1 VSDVPRPLVTCIVI
15 FWNAE
20 RFLAEAIESVRAQT
34 YDAWEL
40 VLVDD
45 GSDDGSTAIAR
56 RYAASDPGRIRY
68 CEHPGHEN
76 RGMSAARNLGI
87 REARGTYV
95 AFLDADDVWLPEKLA
110 AQVAVLE
117 AHPEAAM
124 VYGRTLI
131 WHGWT
136 GRPEDAAR
144 DFTYDLGVPPE
155 TLVEPPA
162 LFFVLLENKVQTP
175 TTCNAM
181 LRRDVV
187 DTLGG
192 FDVRFRGMY
201 EDQVLFAKVEL
212 AHPVYVGGACWARYR
227 QHPNSAS
234 TAAERGDYHVTRR
247 PFVGWLARYVEEHG
261 FARDPRIRDAVRR
274 EWWRCHYPRLHR
286 LIPGVAR

>member
-1 VSDVPRPLVTCIVI
+1 MSGPLVSCIVI
-15 FWNAE
+15 FWNAA
-20 RFLAEAIESVRAQT
+20 RFLEEAIESIQAQT
-34 YDAWEL
+34 YDRWEL

-45 GSDDGSTAIAR
+45 GSDDGSTAIAKSWVER
-56 RYAASDPGRIRY
+56 DPARFRY
-68 CEHPGHEN
+68 CEHLGHAN
-76 RGMSAARNLGI
+76 RGMSASRNLGL

-110 AQVAVLE
+110 AQVALLE

-131 WHGWT
+131 WHSWT

-144 DFTYDLGVPPE
+144 DFTYDLGVPPDS
-155 TLVEPPA
+155 LLQPPA
-162 LFFVLLENKVQTP
+162 LFFVLLDNQAQTP

-187 DTLGG
+187 ETLGG

-212 AHPVYVGGACWARYR
+212 AHPVYVAGACWAWYR
-227 QHPNSAS
+227 QHPDSAS
-234 TAAERGDYHVTRR
+234 TAAERTDYHVGRR
-247 PFVGWLARYVEEHG
+247 PFVGWLARYVRAFG
-261 FARDPRIRDAVRR
+261 TPCGASGGAATIRVST
-274 EWWRCHYPRLHR
+274 
-286 LIPGVAR
+286 G

>member
-1 VSDVPRPLVTCIVI
+1 MPGPLVSCIVI
-15 FWNAE
+15 FWNAA
-20 RFLAEAIESVRAQT
+20 RFLEEAIESIRAQK

-45 GSDDGSTAIAR
+45 GSNDGSTAIAKSWVER
-56 RYAASDPGRIRY
+56 DPARIRY
-68 CEHPGHEN
+68 CEHPGHAN
-76 RGMSAARNLGI
+76 RGMSASRNLGL

-110 AQVAVLE
+110 AQVALLE

-131 WHGWT
+131 WHSWT

-144 DFTYDLGVPPE
+144 DFTYDLGVTPDSLLQPPE
-155 TLVEPPA
+155 
-162 LFFVLLENKVQTP
+162 LFFVLLQNQAQTP

-187 DTLGG
+187 EALGG

-212 AHPVYVGGACWARYR
+212 ARPVYVAGACWARYR
-227 QHPNSAS
+227 QHPDSAS
-234 TAAERGDYHVTRR
+234 TAAERTDYHVGRR
-247 PFVGWLARYVEEHG
+247 PFVGWLARYVHEHG

-286 LIPGVAR
+286 LIPGMAR